1 MLGARLYAMVNCFML
16 IFWPHLLVSSVR
28 GVSFGGVATRVL
40 QRCWMCEEGGFAG
53 WYGRWKKS
61 CDRVSSSFVVLVL
74 GEWVVS
80 LMVSAFWIA
89 LRSRGRIVEELWP
102 RAMSR

>member
-1 MLGARLYAMVNCFML
+1 MLGARLYAMVSCFML

-28 GVSFGGVATRVL
+28 GGSFGGVATRVL
-40 QRCWMCEEGGFAG
+40 QRCGMCEEGGFAG

-61 CDRVSSSFVVLVL
+61 CERVSSSFVVLVL

-89 LRSRGRIVEELWP
+89 GKNCGGVMASGDESLMEE
-102 RAMSR
+102 